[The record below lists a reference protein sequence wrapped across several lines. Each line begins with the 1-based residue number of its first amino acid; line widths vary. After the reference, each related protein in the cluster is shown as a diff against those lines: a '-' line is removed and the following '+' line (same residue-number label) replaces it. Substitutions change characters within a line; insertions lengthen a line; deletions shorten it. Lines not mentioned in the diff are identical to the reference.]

1 MIEVIQIPVLRDN
14 YIYLLIDKVTKETAC
29 VDPALSKPVLN
40 ELEKRKLKLNY
51 ILNTHHHNDHVGGN
65 YELKEKT
72 NCKIV
77 GFAKDK
83 KRIPG
88 IEIEVEENDEIL
100 VGTSSFLVIEVP
112 GHTLGHICYYNN
124 QSKILF
130 CGDTLFSVGCGR
142 LFEGSPKQMWSS
154 LKKIRCLP
162 DETKIFC
169 AHEYTESNIN
179 FAIQIDPKN
188 KYLSKKKKIVRN
200 LRKNNQPTIPFILGE
215 EKKINPFLRVDEKNF
230 KNNLGL
236 EKFSPENVFK
246 EIRIQKDQF

>member
-1 MIEVIQIPVLRDN
+1 MIDVIQIPVLRDN
-14 YIYLLIDKVTKETAC
+14 YIYLLIDKITEETAC

-65 YELKEKT
+65 RELKEKT

-88 IEIEVEENDEIL
+88 IEIEVEENDEVL
-100 VGTSSFLVIEVP
+100 VGRSSFLVIEVP

-130 CGDTLFSVGCGR
+130 CGDTLFSQLVV
-142 LFEGSPKQMWSS
+142 E
-154 LKKIRCLP
+154 
-162 DETKIFC
+162 D
-169 AHEYTESNIN
+169 
-179 FAIQIDPKN
+179 
-188 KYLSKKKKIVRN
+188 
-200 LRKNNQPTIPFILGE
+200 
-215 EKKINPFLRVDEKNF
+215 FLRVH
-230 KNNLGL
+230 
-236 EKFSPENVFK
+236 
-246 EIRIQKDQF
+246 QK